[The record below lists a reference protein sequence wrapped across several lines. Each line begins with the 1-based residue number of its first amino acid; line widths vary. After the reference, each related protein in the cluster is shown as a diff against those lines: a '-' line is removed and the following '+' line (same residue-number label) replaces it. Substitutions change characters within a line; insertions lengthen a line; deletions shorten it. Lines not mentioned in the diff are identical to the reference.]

1 MYSVPLPVGAKFTP
15 LNPERLF
22 NWGGLVRR
30 NHGGDLSAR
39 PMADLSAFGLVRRNC
54 GGGSRYRG
62 PVGGKHRTGV
72 VKLTTDNGQ
81 PTIHN
86 GQQPVKTDFEVGL
99 ALLSYL

>member
-1 MYSVPLPVGAKFTP
+1 
-15 LNPERLF
+15 
-22 NWGGLVRR
+22 
-30 NHGGDLSAR
+30 
-39 PMADLSAFGLVRRNC
+39 MADLSAFGLVRRNH
-54 GGGSRYRG
+54 GGFIFGGSRYRG